1 MLPILPS
8 AKSSLHCLNF
18 FCCRRR
24 MSDTY
29 SFRDNHNG
37 KYAGELGGGGPW
49 DHSTPVARRP
59 EYRAAEY
66 ELTENGTKDTLLDSQ
81 RVRTQYN

>member
-1 MLPILPS
+1 
-8 AKSSLHCLNF
+8 
-18 FCCRRR
+18 

-29 SFRDNHNG
+29 SFRDRENG
-37 KYAGELGGGGPW
+37 KYGGEMGITSW

-66 ELTENGTKDTLLDSQ
+66 ELTDNGTKDSLLDGS
-81 RVRTQYN
+81 RVRGL